1 MQISGSAALVTGGT
15 SGLGLACV
23 RALSAAGAHVVSY
36 DLPTARAG
44 AEIPPDGVL
53 LADGD
58 VTDEAAVA
66 AAVEVAA
73 QQAPLRMVV
82 NCAGVSRQQRLLD
95 DGDGLTTELFTRLVQ
110 INLIGTFTVTR
121 QAVRVITRNE
131 PIEGERGVVVNT
143 ASIASYEGQ
152 LGSVAYAASKAG
164 VAGMTLPLARELAEH
179 LVRVAAVAPGP
190 FETRM
195 FAGLAQEFKD
205 SLGAHIPH
213 PSRLGRPTEFASL
226 VRHVIENPMLNG
238 EVIRIDGALRMG
250 PR

>member
-1 MQISGSAALVTGGT
+1 MHISGSAALVTGGA

-23 RALSAAGAHVVSY
+23 QALAAAGAHVVSY
-36 DLPTARAG
+36 DLPASRAG
-44 AEIPPDGVL
+44 AQAPPDGVL

-58 VTDEAAVA
+58 VTDEAAVEAAVALA
-66 AAVEVAA
+66 AA
-73 QQAPLRMVV
+73 QGPLRIVV
-82 NCAGVSRQQRLLD
+82 NCAGISRQQRLLD

-121 QAVRVITRNE
+121 QAVRAMAQTE
-131 PIEGERGVVVNT
+131 PVDGERGVVVNT

-152 LGSVAYAASKAG
+152 IGSVAYAASKAG

-179 LVRVAAVAPGP
+179 LIRVVAIAPGP

-195 FAGLAQEFKD
+195 FAGLAEEYKD
-205 SLGAHIPH
+205 SLGAQIPH
-213 PSRLGRPTEFASL
+213 PSRLGRPAEFGAL
-226 VRHVIENPMLNG
+226 AQHLIENPMLNG
-238 EVIRIDGALRMG
+238 EVIRLDGALRMG